1 MSDKGGCNQV
11 IASDK
16 TEEEKQIGVLGE
28 MEGRG
33 GNSGCRRPSGL
44 QEDETVG
51 YQMLLEGEHRR
62 RISLTLGN
70 FLESA
75 LNGI

>member
-16 TEEEKQIGVLGE
+16 TEEEKQRRRGVLGE

-33 GNSGCRRPSGL
+33 GCRRPSGL
-44 QEDETVG
+44 REDETVG
-51 YQMLLEGEHRR
+51 YQMLLKGEYER

-70 FLESA
+70 IWESA
-75 LNGI
+75 FSGI